1 MLIPNKRRS
10 NQYAKRPDD
19 LQSGRLQA
27 VLTQYLPSERKLYAL
42 YLPNRHL
49 SAKVRVFID
58 FLLAKFSP
66 PPYWDRNW
74 QSSSV
79 TKPTLHDES
88 DASAIGTVTAKP

>member
-1 MLIPNKRRS
+1 MVGN
-10 NQYAKRPDD
+10 D

-27 VLTQYLPSERKLYAL
+27 VLTEYVPSERNLYAL

-58 FLLAKFSP
+58 FLLARFAP

-74 QSSSV
+74 LSRS
-79 TKPTLHDES
+79 TAAEPPHRAAAETPN
-88 DASAIGTVTAKP
+88 VTAD